1 MSDSQVVH
9 LLPQQFL
16 HVLDSTSN
24 VTRVVEGPKT
34 FTVADHEKIVLGPE
48 QSLVIP
54 PRHYVV
60 IANPAERDQH
70 NAVVLDKYGQTVI
83 RFGDEE
89 IRFEQDPFPLYPGE
103 KVVGR
108 VTPLQVVAPNQAL
121 RLKAIRDFD
130 DELAG
135 VARVAGDEWLFEGP
149 ATYKPRVE
157 VQVVEIIRATI
168 ITVNQ
173 ALKLRARQHCTDRNG
188 NRRKAGEEWLHRAKG
203 AYLPSVDEVVVEK
216 LDALVLTDRVA
227 LHLRAKF
234 TFVDSQG
241 LQRKA
246 GEEWLVT
253 SADETSHIVD
263 VNEELVKKVPLTI
276 VNSRQYCV
284 VADPFDPTTKKTRLG
299 QKELRRGPTTFFL
312 YPGESS
318 EVHASV
324 HVLGT
329 EEALLLRATEAGE
342 GHEPGD
348 RWMVYGPLE
357 FVPSVNME
365 IVERRCAIPLDT
377 TEGIYVRDIK
387 SGRVYTVQG
396 KSYMLKPNEELW
408 EKDLPDVVEE
418 ILARNRS
425 NLGGTRDK
433 TRVVTYRAA
442 HNTAVQIYDYRAK
455 TSRVVVGP
463 ELVLLGPEEQFTVL
477 SLSGGKP
484 KRPHQIRDIALRLGP
499 DFSTDIIVVETSDHA
514 RLSLKLS
521 YNWKFELNKDD
532 KARVFQVPDFVGDCC
547 KAIASR
553 VRGIVAQTTFDTF
566 HRSSST
572 IIRDAVFGK
581 DKNRFVFD
589 SNGLQIFNVDVQ
601 AVEPVDQKTRDSL
614 QKSVQLAI
622 EISTKSLEAAARHE
636 SDRLEQESRG
646 KLERQKILDQ
656 ASSEEQRSKLL
667 QLQAATAAVEST
679 GTASSE
685 SKAKAEALQIACE
698 AEVTLAELKAKASTI
713 ETTAELDLLK
723 RRRAYEVAHQ
733 EALDNLEIVLKQEM
747 AKIESEKMQKM
758 VAAIGPDTIA
768 AISRAGPE
776 LQAKLLGGLNLKSAL
791 LTDGTSPINLFNAS
805 NGLIGMG
812 GK

>member
-1 MSDSQVVH
+1 VV
-9 LLPQQFL
+9 L
-16 HVLDSTSN
+16 
-24 VTRVVEGPKT
+24 GPKT

-48 QSLVIP
+48 QCLVLP

-60 IANPAERDQH
+60 IANPAERDAKG
-70 NAVVLDKYGQTVI
+70 AVVLDKHGQTVI

-103 KVVGR
+103 KMVGR

-121 RLKAIRDFD
+121 RLKAIRDFY
-130 DELAG
+130 DELAN
-135 VARVAGDEWLFEGP
+135 VNRVAGDEWLFEGP

-157 VQVVEIIRATI
+157 VQVVEIIRATV

-173 ALKLRARQHCTDRNG
+173 ALKLRARQHCTDRHG
-188 NRRKAGEEWLHRAKG
+188 NRRKAGEEWLHRDKG
-203 AYLPSVDEVVVEK
+203 AYLPGVDEVVVEK
-216 LDALVLTDRVA
+216 LEALVLTDRVA

-241 LQRKA
+241 VQRKA
-246 GEEWLVT
+246 GEEWMVT

-263 VNEELVKKVPLTI
+263 VNEELVKKVDVT
-276 VNSRQYCV
+276 VVSSRQYCV
-284 VADPFDPTTKKTRLG
+284 VVDPFDAATKKTRLG
-299 QKELRRGPTTFFL
+299 QKELRRGPATFFL
-312 YPGESS
+312 YPGESI
-318 EVHASV
+318 EVHKFV
-324 HVLGT
+324 HVLGE

-357 FVPSVNME
+357 FVPSVTVE
-365 IVERRCAIPLDT
+365 IVERRRAIPLDT

-425 NLGGTRDK
+425 NLGGARDK

-463 ELVLLGPEEQFTVL
+463 ELVMLGPEEQFTVL

-521 YNWKFELNKDD
+521 YNWKFELNEED

-553 VRGIVAQTTFDTF
+553 VRGIVAQTTFDMF

-656 ASSEEQRSKLL
+656 AASEEERSKLL

-685 SKAKAEALQIACE
+685 SKAKAEALQIECE
-698 AEVTLAELKAKASTI
+698 AEVTLAELKAKASSI
-713 ETTAELDLLK
+713 ETNAELDLLK
-723 RRRAYEVAHQ
+723 RRRGYEVAHQ
-733 EALDNLEIVLKQEM
+733 EALDSLEITLKQEM